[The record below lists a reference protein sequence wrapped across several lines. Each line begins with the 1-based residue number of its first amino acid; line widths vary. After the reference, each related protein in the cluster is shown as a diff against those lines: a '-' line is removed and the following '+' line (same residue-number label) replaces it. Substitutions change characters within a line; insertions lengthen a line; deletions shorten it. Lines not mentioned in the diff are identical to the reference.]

1 MSHISSSFFKH
12 IIKQMSL
19 NFKFQLLILL
29 SFTSQNLISQQG
41 IKGQIVIDSTIWSP
55 VAYLSLISDF
65 DKMNTMTNEMIIEKA
80 DIDQAG
86 RFSFST
92 KFLPKED
99 KLFRIHIAKRSD
111 PPASLIIGGRDE
123 NYIFIIANS
132 NSQVFI
138 KDTSNTELFGEAK
151 IGGYYPNQMLQQID
165 EISSYLDTTNFN
177 GSPIKAELVRSAI
190 FENLRIYADTCSN
203 PLIALYALYKSNFW
217 ENYSMNQKYYKNFLT
232 KWKHERSTYF
242 NEFRKQIQIPENY
255 GKGFLLLIGSLLFI
269 GGFLV
274 CYVIL
279 NRFKKK
285 LNPLRDLSVQE
296 RKIFSLILE
305 GKSNKEI
312 SDSLNIGLSTVKSH
326 VNSIYSKL
334 DINSRKDIL
343 NLNLDS

>member
-1 MSHISSSFFKH
+1 MSLISSFFIKL

-19 NFKFQLLILL
+19 NFKILL
-29 SFTSQNLISQQG
+29 FVFLSLTSQNLISQQG
-41 IKGQIVIDSTIWSP
+41 IKGKIIIDSTIWSP
-55 VAYLSLISDF
+55 VAYLSIITDF
-65 DKMNTMTNEMIIEKA
+65 DKMNTMSNEMIIEKA
-80 DIDQAG
+80 DIDRSG

-92 KFLPKED
+92 KYLPKED

-111 PPASLIIGGRDE
+111 PPASLIIGGKDE
-123 NYIFIIANS
+123 NHIFIIANS

-138 KDTSNTELFGEAK
+138 EDTSNTEFFGDAR
-151 IGGYYPNQMLQQID
+151 IRGYYPNQMMQQID
-165 EISSYLDTTNFN
+165 EISSYIDTTNFN
-177 GSPIKAELVRSAI
+177 GSQIKAELVRSAI
-190 FENLRIYADTCSN
+190 FENLRVYADTCSN
-203 PLIALYALYKSNFW
+203 PLIALYALYKSNFQ
-217 ENYSMNQKYYKNFLT
+217 ENYSVNQQYFKNFLS

-242 NEFRKQIQIPENY
+242 DEFRKQIQIPKSY
-255 GKGFLLLIGSLLFI
+255 GIGFLLLIGSLLFI
-269 GGFLV
+269 GGGFV
-274 CYVIL
+274 CLVIL

-312 SDSLNIGLSTVKSH
+312 SESLNIGLSTVKSH

-334 DINSRKDIL
+334 DINSRKGIL

>member
-1 MSHISSSFFKH
+1 MRLISSSFITLIFK
-12 IIKQMSL
+12 QVSL
-19 NFKFQLLILL
+19 NFKIHLFILL
-29 SFTSQNLISQQG
+29 SLTTQNLISQQG

-55 VAYLSLISDF
+55 VAYLSLISDI
-65 DKMNTMTNEMIIEKA
+65 DKMNTMSNEMIIEKA
-80 DIDQAG
+80 DIDQSG

-92 KFLPKED
+92 KYLPKED

-111 PPASLIIGGRDE
+111 PPASLIIGGKDE
-123 NYIFIIANS
+123 NHIFIIANS
-132 NSQVFI
+132 NSQVI
-138 KDTSNTELFGEAK
+138 IEDTSNTELFGDAK
-151 IGGYYPNQMLQQID
+151 IRGYYPNQMLQQID
-165 EISSYLDTTNFN
+165 EISSYIDTTNFN

-190 FENLRIYADTCSN
+190 FEKLRVYADTCSN
-203 PLIALYALYKSNFW
+203 PLIALYAVYKSNFQV
-217 ENYSMNQKYYKNFLT
+217 NFSMNQQYFRNFLT
-232 KWKHERSTYF
+232 KWKHERSSYF
-242 NEFRKQIQIPENY
+242 DEFRKRIQISENY

-274 CYVIL
+274 CLVIL
-279 NRFKKK
+279 NRFKKN

-343 NLNLDS
+343 NLNLNG

>member
-1 MSHISSSFFKH
+1 MNHISKPFLKS
-12 IIKQMSL
+12 IIKQMFL

-29 SFTSQNLISQQG
+29 SLTSQNLISQQG
-41 IKGQIVIDSTIWSP
+41 IKGQIVLDTTIWSP

-65 DKMNTMTNEMIIEKA
+65 DKMNTMTSEMIIEKA
-80 DIDQAG
+80 DIDKSG
-86 RFSFST
+86 RFGFRT
-92 KFLPKED
+92 IFLPKED
-99 KLFRIHIAKRSD
+99 KLYRIHIAKRSD

-123 NYIFIIANS
+123 NYLFIIANS
-132 NSQVFI
+132 NSEVFI
-138 KDTSNTELFGEAK
+138 KDTSNTELLGDV
-151 IGGYYPNQMLQQID
+151 IISGYYPNQMLQQID

-177 GSPIKAELVRSAI
+177 GSPIKTELVRSTI

-203 PLIALYALYKSNFW
+203 PLIALYALYKSNFQ
-217 ENYSMNQKYYKNFLT
+217 ENYSVNQQYFKDFLT
-232 KWKHERSTYF
+232 KWKLERSTYF
-242 NEFRKQIQIPENY
+242 DEFRKQIQIPKIY

-269 GGFLV
+269 SGFLV
-274 CYVIL
+274 CYFVL

-285 LNPLRDLSVQE
+285 LNPMRDLSVQE
-296 RKIFSLILE
+296 RKIFSLIIE

-312 SDSLNIGLSTVKSH
+312 SDNLNIGMSTVKSH